1 MKLNL
6 ILIYLLK
13 LTEQTGDLALKQK
26 LLDEWD
32 IRDNFHDARGDI
44 VIDVFDDKIKE
55 NSNENR
61 SDEVIIL
68 PFFSDEVLSLDDI
81 PEDTNWNFVE
91 INSATDLLAMENPHQ
106 KKYKTQSAKRKT
118 KAQKKTPRARKVHN
132 NWEKFKSRFPVYVER
147 GFAPVSRALPDT
159 GIPVILE
166 PRIAKRQAHYYPI
179 PKFEEEKALIP
190 KVDPWQNV
198 KIIEDKNPHL
208 AFGAY
213 DELGNKIQKNIKEKS
228 PKVNG
233 PSMRNKKEIGKHEQI
248 INISIDF
255 DDLDPAPKKIPK
267 RNIQPGQVVGFKQFQ
282 AIKNEVQQNTA
293 HDSTKSSGGNS
304 NDEIPLKSSAPK
316 FQVFEA
322 IEPHNQKMH
331 NAQQKTSKI
340 PITVQQD
347 TAHDSTKSSGGNSN
361 DEVPLKSSAPKFQVF
376 KAIEPHNQK
385 VHNTQQKTSKTPFTV
400 FASNAIK
407 KFKKQNIHVTTR
419 PPTFKVFEAVR
430 KKKFANPVS
439 NPLKTP
445 ATPPRRLEKIEENMN
460 TSLPVFEVFEAN
472 TEHKDESGRLVFTV
486 FNPIPEEDTVD
497 QIKETD
503 KLIDQQ
509 QETLTGLTEKF
520 SENQLGK
527 RIDNLYNKI
536 ATLANF
542 EAFKGSPS
550 VEISRKDDE
559 PPSGVTKLVK
569 PVKVLMK
576 NEKLK
581 LTKPVILNLQNNKAE
596 KEIQIELLAR
606 LKKQVQGLKLKEE
619 TNSESSM
626 RPDPQQ
632 ARPKRARPPKPEGSP
647 RNKNPGKSSS
657 VKKDLKMKYKRQ
669 TSNANVHKST
679 NQNTESHRQVKPPS
693 VSQSQ
698 FSSVPKR
705 KQSKTTEQSS
715 TTLTAE
721 SNFPSLTQ

>member
-1 MKLNL
+1 LNL

-13 LTEQTGDLALKQK
+13 FTEQTGDLALKQK
-26 LLDEWD
+26 LLEDWD

-55 NSNENR
+55 NSNDNR

-106 KKYKTQSAKRKT
+106 KKYKTQSSKRKT

-147 GFAPVSRALPDT
+147 GFTPVSRALPDT
-159 GIPVILE
+159 GIPVILQ
-166 PRIAKRQAHYYPI
+166 PRIEKRQAHYYPV
-179 PKFEEEKALIP
+179 PKLKEEEIVTP

-213 DELGNKIQKNIKEKS
+213 DELGNKIQKKMKEKV
-228 PKVNG
+228 PKVG
-233 PSMRNKKEIGKHEQI
+233 EPSTRNKKEIGKHEQI

-255 DDLDPAPKKIPK
+255 DKIDSEPKKIPK

-282 AIKNEVQQNTA
+282 AIKNGVQQITA
-293 HDSTKSSGGNS
+293 HDPTKSTGGN
-304 NDEIPLKSSAPK
+304 L
-316 FQVFEA
+316 
-322 IEPHNQKMH
+322 
-331 NAQQKTSKI
+331 
-340 PITVQQD
+340 
-347 TAHDSTKSSGGNSN
+347 N
-361 DEVPLKSSAPKFQVF
+361 DEVSVKPNASKFQVF
-376 KAIEPHNQK
+376 KANEPDNQK
-385 VHNTQQKTSKTPFTV
+385 IHNSKQKTSKTPFTV

-407 KFKKQNIHVTTR
+407 KFKKPNNHVTTR
-419 PPTFKVFEAVR
+419 PPPFQVFEAVR
-430 KKKFANPVS
+430 KKKYANPMN
-439 NPLKTP
+439 NPLE
-445 ATPPRRLEKIEENMN
+445 TPPRRVKKPKAKKENVSL
-460 TSLPVFEVFEAN
+460 TTLLPVFEVFEAN

-486 FNPIPEEDTVD
+486 FSPTSEENPVD
-497 QIKETD
+497 QITEPD

-509 QETLTGLTEKF
+509 QETLTDLTEKF
-520 SENQLGK
+520 SENQLGE
-527 RIDNLYNKI
+527 RIDNLYNKL

-550 VEISRKDDE
+550 VEIRRKDDE

-581 LTKPVILNLQNNKAE
+581 LTKPVILKLQNDKAE
-596 KEIQIELLAR
+596 GDLQTELLER

-619 TNSESSM
+619 NTSQLNIP
-626 RPDPQQ
+626 PDSQQ
-632 ARPKRARPPKPEGSP
+632 TRPKRARPPKPEGSP
-647 RNKNPGKSSS
+647 RNKNPRKSSS
-657 VKKDLKMKYKRQ
+657 VKKDLKPPNTIDMKYKRQ
-669 TSNANVHKST
+669 ANNANVHKTT
-679 NQNTESHRQVKPPS
+679 NQNTKSHRQVNSHS
-693 VSQSQ
+693 VSQSK
-698 FSSVPKR
+698 FSPVPKR
-705 KQSKTTEQSS
+705 KQNKATEQPSP
-715 TTLTAE
+715 TLTAE
-721 SNFPSLTQ
+721 SKLPSSNQ

>member
-1 MKLNL
+1 MMKFNL

-13 LTEQTGDLALKQK
+13 FTEQTGDLALKQK
-26 LLDEWD
+26 LLEDWD

-68 PFFSDEVLSLDDI
+68 PFFSDEVLSLDDL

-106 KKYKTQSAKRKT
+106 KKYKTQSSKRKT

-147 GFAPVSRALPDT
+147 GFTPVSRALPDT
-159 GIPVILE
+159 GIPVILQ
-166 PRIAKRQAHYYPI
+166 PRIEKRQAHYYPV
-179 PKFEEEKALIP
+179 PNLKEEKIIIP
-190 KVDPWQNV
+190 MVDPWQNV

-213 DELGNKIQKNIKEKS
+213 DELGNKIQKKMQEKV
-228 PKVNG
+228 PKVG
-233 PSMRNKKEIGKHEQI
+233 EPSTRNKKEIGKHEQI

-255 DDLDPAPKKIPK
+255 DKIDSEPKKIPK

-282 AIKNEVQQNTA
+282 AIKNGVQQITA
-293 HDSTKSSGGNS
+293 HEPTKSTGGN
-304 NDEIPLKSSAPK
+304 L
-316 FQVFEA
+316 
-322 IEPHNQKMH
+322 
-331 NAQQKTSKI
+331 
-340 PITVQQD
+340 
-347 TAHDSTKSSGGNSN
+347 N
-361 DEVPLKSSAPKFQVF
+361 DEVSVKPNASKFQVF
-376 KAIEPHNQK
+376 KANEPDNQK
-385 VHNTQQKTSKTPFTV
+385 IHNSKQKTSKTPFTV

-407 KFKKQNIHVTTR
+407 KFKKPNNQVTTR
-419 PPTFKVFEAVR
+419 PPPFQVFEAVR
-430 KKKFANPVS
+430 KKKYANPMS
-439 NPLKTP
+439 NPLE
-445 ATPPRRLEKIEENMN
+445 TPPRRVKKPEAKKENVVL
-460 TSLPVFEVFEAN
+460 TTPLPVFEVFEAN

-486 FNPIPEEDTVD
+486 FSPTSEENPVD
-497 QIKETD
+497 QITEPD

-509 QETLTGLTEKF
+509 QETLTDLTEKF
-520 SENQLGK
+520 SENQLGE
-527 RIDNLYNKI
+527 RIDNLYNKL

-550 VEISRKDDE
+550 VEIRRKDDE

-581 LTKPVILNLQNNKAE
+581 LTKPVILNLQNDKAE
-596 KEIQIELLAR
+596 EELQTELLER

-619 TNSESSM
+619 NTSQLNIP
-626 RPDPQQ
+626 PDSQQ
-632 ARPKRARPPKPEGSP
+632 TRPKRARPPKPEGSP
-647 RNKNPGKSSS
+647 RNKNPRKSSS
-657 VKKDLKMKYKRQ
+657 VKKDLKPLNTIDMKYKRQ
-669 TSNANVHKST
+669 ANNANVHKT
-679 NQNTESHRQVKPPS
+679 PNQKTKSHRQVNSHS
-693 VSQSQ
+693 VNQSK
-698 FSSVPKR
+698 FSPVPKR
-705 KQSKTTEQSS
+705 KQNKATEQPSP
-715 TTLTAE
+715 TLTAE
-721 SNFPSLTQ
+721 SILPSSNQ

>member
-1 MKLNL
+1 LNL

-13 LTEQTGDLALKQK
+13 FTEQTGDLALKQK
-26 LLDEWD
+26 LLEDWD

-55 NSNENR
+55 NSDDNR

-106 KKYKTQSAKRKT
+106 KKYKTQSSKRKT
-118 KAQKKTPRARKVHN
+118 KTQRKTPRARKVHN

-147 GFAPVSRALPDT
+147 GFTPVSRALPDT
-159 GIPVILE
+159 GIPVILQ
-166 PRIAKRQAHYYPI
+166 PRIEKRQAHYYPV
-179 PKFEEEKALIP
+179 PNLKAEEIVTP

-213 DELGNKIQKNIKEKS
+213 DELGNKIQKKMKEKV
-228 PKVNG
+228 PKVG
-233 PSMRNKKEIGKHEQI
+233 EPSTRNKKEIGKHEQI

-255 DDLDPAPKKIPK
+255 DKRDPEPKKIPK
-267 RNIQPGQVVGFKQFQ
+267 RNIQPVQVVGFKQFQ
-282 AIKNEVQQNTA
+282 AIKHGVQQITA
-293 HDSTKSSGGNS
+293 HDPTKSTGGN
-304 NDEIPLKSSAPK
+304 L
-316 FQVFEA
+316 
-322 IEPHNQKMH
+322 
-331 NAQQKTSKI
+331 
-340 PITVQQD
+340 
-347 TAHDSTKSSGGNSN
+347 N
-361 DEVPLKSSAPKFQVF
+361 DEVSVNPNASKFQVF
-376 KAIEPHNQK
+376 KANEPDNQEM
-385 VHNTQQKTSKTPFTV
+385 HNTKQKTSKTPFTV

-407 KFKKQNIHVTTR
+407 KFKKPNNHVTTK
-419 PPTFKVFEAVR
+419 PPPFQAFEAVR
-430 KKKFANPVS
+430 KKKFANPVN
-439 NPLKTP
+439 NPLV
-445 ATPPRRLEKIEENMN
+445 TPPRRVKKPEAQKENVSLA
-460 TSLPVFEVFEAN
+460 TPLPVFEVFEAN

-486 FNPIPEEDTVD
+486 FSPTSEENPVD
-497 QIKETD
+497 QIKEHD
-503 KLIDQQ
+503 KLIDQR
-509 QETLTGLTEKF
+509 QETLTDLTEKF
-520 SENQLGK
+520 SENQLGE

-550 VEISRKDDE
+550 VEIRRKDDE

-581 LTKPVILNLQNNKAE
+581 LTKPVILNLQNDKAE
-596 KEIQIELLAR
+596 KELQTELLAR

-619 TNSESSM
+619 NTSKSHIP
-626 RPDPQQ
+626 PDSQQ
-632 ARPKRARPPKPEGSP
+632 TRPKRARPPKPEGSP
-647 RNKNPGKSSS
+647 RNTNPRKSSS
-657 VKKDLKMKYKRQ
+657 VKKDLKQPNTIDMKFKRQ
-669 TSNANVHKST
+669 VNNANVHKLT
-679 NQNTESHRQVKPPS
+679 NQNTESHRQVKSHS
-693 VSQSQ
+693 VSQSK

-705 KQSKTTEQSS
+705 NQGKATEQPSP
-715 TTLTAE
+715 TLTDE
-721 SNFPSLTQ
+721 SKVPSSNQ